1 MSKKIAQLTK
11 VIFQLHNKNEENSL
25 YQTSLSNAHEKEME
39 VVLTQAN
46 DIITRQKREIEKA
59 RNNTDL
65 KDRVKQLEQEHLT
78 ERKQS

>member
-1 MSKKIAQLTK
+1 
-11 VIFQLHNKNEENSL
+11 LHNKNEENSL

-65 KDRVKQLEQEHLT
+65 KDRVK
-78 ERKQS
+78 